1 MTSPSPTHSDSSSS
15 SKHEGNQV
23 RVYGDLK
30 LNDSILICDII
41 KAMFV
46 LLTISFTILP
56 VSPPPGQLGD
66 CGGAQGLICH
76 HAGA

>member
-1 MTSPSPTHSDSSSS
+1 M
-15 SKHEGNQV
+15 
-23 RVYGDLK
+23 YGDLK
-30 LNDSILICDII
+30 LSDSILICDII
-41 KAMFV
+41 KAMFM

>member
-1 MTSPSPTHSDSSSS
+1 MD
-15 SKHEGNQV
+15 
-23 RVYGDLK
+23 GDLK
-30 LNDSILICDII
+30 LGYRILICEIL
-41 KAMFV
+41 KAMFM

-56 VSPPPGQLGD
+56 VSLSLSPPSPTSGQLGD